1 MSNINNM
8 ETQANIKKVEEF
20 AKYLKNNF
28 NYHRK
33 QFKNSENISDIE
45 ISVAFLRDYAEVSEK
60 LMKVIN
66 EYCEKTGFEF

>member
-1 MSNINNM
+1 MNINNM
-8 ETQANIKKVEEF
+8 ETQANIKKIEEF

-28 NYHRK
+28 NFHRK

-45 ISVAFLRDYAEVSEK
+45 NSVAFLRDYAEVSEK

-66 EYCEKTGFEF
+66 EYSEKTGFEF